1 MLKQR
6 LTITLAN
13 STLEKIDQLID
24 KKEIRSRSHAIETIL
39 QQHLETHIE
48 TAVILAGGKT
58 QNDNS
63 TQKPLISYQ
72 GKPLI
77 IHILEHLKNHRVKKV
92 IFLCNS
98 FPDQIRLI
106 VDKSFPELELVVI
119 EENKPLGTAGT
130 IKNSKSYLPD
140 VFFCLHSDIFTK
152 IDLQQLANF
161 HSQSQAIA
169 TIAVKPKLSHQSF
182 DNVMVQGN
190 QVVSFQPK
198 DKKTSVSLVNS
209 GIYIFDKSIV
219 EYIPEK
225 NYSMLET
232 DVFPQLAKKGKISA
246 YSFQEEWLDI
256 TSEDKYKRDTST
268 QLS

>member
-58 QNDNS
+58 QNNSS
-63 TQKPLISYQ
+63 TQKSLISYQ

-77 IHILEHLKNHRVKKV
+77 IHILEHLKSHQVKKV
-92 IFLCNS
+92 IFLCSS
-98 FPDQIRLI
+98 FAEQINLI
-106 VDKSFPELELVVI
+106 IEKSFPELELVVI
-119 EENKPLGTAGT
+119 EEKKPLGTAGA
-130 IKNSKSYLPD
+130 IKNAQSHLPD

-169 TIAVKPKLSHQSF
+169 TIAVKPKMSHQSF

-209 GIYIFDKSIV
+209 GIYIFDKSIA

-225 NYSMLET
+225 SFSMLET
-232 DVFPQLAKKGKISA
+232 DVFPQLAKKGKVSA

-256 TSEDKYKRDTST
+256 TTDPQYQKSK
-268 QLS
+268 Q

>member
-39 QQHLETHIE
+39 QQHLETRVE
-48 TAVILAGGKT
+48 TAVILAGGKSENN
-58 QNDNS
+58 QI
-63 TQKPLISYQ
+63 QKPLISYLN
-72 GKPLI
+72 KPLI
-77 IHILEHLKNHRVKKV
+77 VHTLEHLKEHNVKNI
-92 IFLCNS
+92 IFLCNK
-98 FPDQIRLI
+98 FHQEIKL
-106 VDKSFPELELVVI
+106 VVKKNFPELKLISI
-119 EENKPLGTAGT
+119 EENEPLGTAGA
-130 IKNSKSYLPD
+130 IKNASSHLPD

-161 HSQSQAIA
+161 HSQNQAVA
-169 TIAVKPKLSHQSF
+169 TIAVKPKMSHQSY

-190 QVVSFQPK
+190 QIVSFKPK

-209 GIYIFDKSIV
+209 GIYIFDKTIV

-225 NYSMLET
+225 SYSMLET
-232 DVFPQLAKKGKISA
+232 DVFPQLAKRGKISA

-256 TSEDKYKRDTST
+256 TTDPQYQKKLKKYT
-268 QLS
+268 